1 MYNLVLIRTDK
12 RSYIVRNN
20 ARWNSGSP
28 LVEKPIIGD
37 HLSGRHNNPLI
48 YKFFMA
54 KKVALKFGKHSR
66 IDWKRNLNKMREAIK
81 TDDQFQLQIYATIF
95 TKFPKV
101 VKEFYRREGITQE
114 QLVCLVKDKSKI
126 DGLKHLMPHIFA
138 E

>member
-1 MYNLVLIRTDK
+1 
-12 RSYIVRNN
+12 
-20 ARWNSGSP
+20 
-28 LVEKPIIGD
+28 
-37 HLSGRHNNPLI
+37 
-48 YKFFMA
+48 MA
-54 KKVALKFGKHSR
+54 KKQALKFGKHSR

-101 VKEFYRREGITQE
+101 VKEYYRREGITQE

-138 E
+138 ESANGT